1 MSLLLARK
9 KLLFSR
15 KPANVAYAG
24 NATASV
30 GGNPHTFSSVAI
42 GTAAVD
48 RYVIVAVAIRKQNQA
63 GQAGA
68 TAVTVAGT
76 ACTQIGSSVQS
87 DSNHLSLWRT
97 NSPITSGTTAN
108 IAVTHVETYNNLGVA
123 AWAVTGLQSV
133 TPTDTDSTT
142 TDAASVTSTVSA
154 GGIIVAAAYS
164 IGSSSAGTHTWTG
177 VTEGFDAL
185 SIGTSAA
192 ASGGSL
198 NSVAGGNISVSAD
211 GTQTGSAFM
220 MIAASFR

>member
-1 MSLLLARK
+1 MSWILARK

-108 IAVTHVETYNNLGVA
+108 IAVTHVNTYNNLGVA

-164 IGSSSAGTHTWTG
+164 VGLSAGTHTWTG
-177 VTEGFDAL
+177 VTEDFDSL
-185 SIGTSAA
+185 SVGASGSV
-192 ASGGSL
+192 SGGSL
-198 NSVAGGNISVSAD
+198 NSPGGGNISVSAD